1 MFFLSLFLEFLNA
14 KPNTLQGIL
23 HSEKDKT
30 DRQGYEF
37 SVQDLRV
44 ENLNTYNDYFACYKD
59 LIENTI
65 LSKYEDFLRLFS
77 GFDGFIMNIKG
88 NMMLGKVPGQDYIK
102 DLVGESRQ
110 ETEGGVSQRVH
121 SKY

>member
-1 MFFLSLFLEFLNA
+1 M
-14 KPNTLQGIL
+14 
-23 HSEKDKT
+23 
-30 DRQGYEF
+30 
-37 SVQDLRV
+37 QDLRV